1 MCIDLWTETQRDK
14 DAEIVRCISI
24 CGQKPREIKVQR
36 QSGVYRL
43 AESAHS
49 GDGVWDSGCQ

>member
-1 MCIDLWTETQRDK
+1 MWTETQRDK

-43 AESAHS
+43 AESAHG